1 MFPVS
6 GKNSIKNRGIF
17 LLSFAIV
24 FHEVIQMK
32 VATFFLAVFLV
43 CIVPILMSLP
53 FLEKGNPQQMLTL
66 PAKQEVTTEP
76 FNEDIVAVYK
86 DGAISM
92 LPVETYITA
101 VVLAEMPA
109 SFEMEALK
117 AQAVVART
125 YTYRKM
131 SHPKH
136 GGAAVCTDSNCCQA
150 YTTVDDYIEKGGKM
164 DSVDRIVQAVS
175 ETTGQ
180 VMTYKGELIEA
191 TYFSCS
197 GGKTEDAAA
206 VWGAEVPYLQ
216 SVESPGEENA
226 HHYTETVKLT
236 ATQFC
241 EKLGIYPDGAIET
254 WVGKITYTD
263 GGGVSAIE
271 IGDQTI
277 SGTQMRKSLN
287 LRSTSFVITAI
298 GDTVTITTKGFGHR
312 VGMSQYGADAM
323 AVSGSS
329 YQEILFHYYQGV
341 QLINLVG

>member
-1 MFPVS
+1 
-6 GKNSIKNRGIF
+6 
-17 LLSFAIV
+17 
-24 FHEVIQMK
+24 MK
-32 VATFFLAVFLV
+32 LATFILAAFLV
-43 CIVPILMSLP
+43 CVLP
-53 FLEKGNPQQMLTL
+53 VLLAIPFIKEADAPM
-66 PAKQEVTTEP
+66 VTTTTAELATMPEP
-76 FNEDIVAVYK
+76 VNNDLVLVY
-86 DGAISM
+86 DEGIIHSV
-92 LPVETYITA
+92 PVESYITC

-109 SFEMEALK
+109 SFEMEAIK

-226 HHYTETVKLT
+226 NHYTETVKLT